1 MLYSLQNVLSKDSL
15 RSAMVLTV
23 VQLHFTI
30 TAYCCML
37 QTIVDRTLNV
47 VFCSGVILDNIY
59 CMLYS
64 ILSAAQL
71 CFVILLMEKGTVV
84 EAPVICK

>member
-1 MLYSLQNVLSKDSL
+1 MLSKDNFE
-15 RSAMVLTV
+15 SAMVPTV
-23 VQLHFTI
+23 FQFHFTI

-37 QTIVDRTLNV
+37 QTIVDTTVNV
-47 VFCSGVILDNIY
+47 AFCSGVILDNIY
-59 CMLYS
+59 CMLYILYI

-71 CFVILLMEKGTVV
+71 WFARLLMEKGTVV

>member
-1 MLYSLQNVLSKDSL
+1 MLSKDNFE
-15 RSAMVLTV
+15 SAMVPTV
-23 VQLHFTI
+23 FQFHFTI

-37 QTIVDRTLNV
+37 QTIVDTTVNV

-59 CMLYS
+59 CMLYI

-71 CFVILLMEKGTVV
+71 WFARLLMEKGAVV